1 MNAPLQKE
9 TQNSFS
15 FTTLCERTLFN
26 LMLSFGAGAL
36 AAFAMPPSG
45 FWFTLFIS
53 LPILYCA
60 VLCAKNK
67 KVAFFSG
74 WLFGFG
80 YFVIS
85 LSWIANALLVDG
97 NPYLW
102 AWPLA
107 AAGLPAL
114 LSFFP
119 ALACLVAKRFMRL
132 DHLSGWFGFIAVLT
146 IFEWL
151 RGHVFTGFPWNLYGY
166 AWADH
171 LPMIQSLY
179 LSDVYM
185 LTLLTMIWAF
195 TPALL
200 LLNSRTH
207 QFVGLSVALLT
218 LLSNLAYGYVSL
230 NAAPSVTTSDLNI
243 RVVQPNIP
251 QSDKWDRSKT
261 FGHFTKHLELSL
273 QGNTPDG
280 PVIVV
285 WPETAVSFSLLQT
298 PPAQIAMRDM
308 LARLPVGSSLL
319 TGYLRRDTEQ
329 KAYFNSLVE
338 IDRSGAVKNVYD
350 KHHLVPF
357 GEYIPFQ
364 QWIPLKPIVQFQG
377 FGRGAGPTT
386 LVSQQGIKFS
396 PLVCYEIIFPGKSV
410 KNSSPADFIVNVT
423 NDAWYGES
431 AGPYQHL
438 TISLYRAVENGI
450 PVIRSAN
457 TGISAVI
464 DPYGKTTVTGS
475 LFTEDTIN
483 AKMPLKRRDFLMPR
497 IFKNGILLF
506 LVFSFFS
513 CALTV
518 KYFNTNED

>member
-1 MNAPLQKE
+1 MNAPLQNE
-9 TQNSFS
+9 PLYTFS
-15 FTTLCERTLFN
+15 FIKFFERTSFN
-26 LMLSFGAGAL
+26 LILSFAAGAL
-36 AAFAMPPSG
+36 AAFAMPPTG

-53 LPILYCA
+53 LPALHCA
-60 VLCAKNK
+60 VLSAKNK
-67 KVAFFSG
+67 KVAFFAG

-119 ALACLVAKRFMRL
+119 ALACLVTKRFMRL
-132 DHLSGWFGFIAVLT
+132 DRLSGWFGFIGALALS
-146 IFEWL
+146 EWL
-151 RGHVFTGFPWNLYGY
+151 RGNIFTGFPWNLFGY
-166 AWADH
+166 TWVDH

-185 LTLLTMIWAF
+185 LTLLTMLWAF
-195 TPALL
+195 APALL
-200 LLNSRTH
+200 LLKSKSQR
-207 QFVGLSVALLT
+207 FMGVAIVLFT
-218 LLSNLAYGYVSL
+218 LLGNLAYGYASL
-230 NAAPSVTTSDLNI
+230 NTAPSPATSDLNI

-251 QSDKWDRSKT
+251 QSEKWERSKT
-261 FGHFTKHLELSL
+261 FGHFVRHLQLSK
-273 QGNTPDG
+273 QAPAPDG

-319 TGYLRRDTEQ
+319 TGYLRRDEEQ
-329 KAYFNSLVE
+329 GAYFNSLVE
-338 IDRSGAVKNVYD
+338 IDRSGAIKNVYD

-377 FGRGAGPTT
+377 FGRGDGPQT
-386 LVSQQGIKFS
+386 LESQQGIKFS

-410 KNSSPADFIVNVT
+410 KNSSSADFIVNVT
-423 NDAWYGES
+423 NDAWYGKS

-438 TISLYRAVENGI
+438 AISLYRAVENGI

-457 TGISAVI
+457 TGFSAVI
-464 DPYGKTTVTGS
+464 DPYGKTS
-475 LFTEDTIN
+475 LSDALFTEDVIN
-483 AKMPLKRRDFLMPR
+483 AKMPPKRKDFLMPHL
-497 IFKNGILLF
+497 FKNGIF
-506 LVFSFFS
+506 LILALSFFGF
-513 CALTV
+513 ALIG

>member
-1 MNAPLQKE
+1 MNTPLQTE
-9 TQNSFS
+9 TAAPFS
-15 FTTLCERTLFN
+15 FTKIFERPSLGLFVC
-26 LMLSFGAGAL
+26 FAAGAL
-36 AAFAMPPSG
+36 AALSMPPTA

-53 LPILYCA
+53 LPVLYCA
-60 VLCAKNK
+60 VLMGKNK
-67 KVAFFSG
+67 KVVFFSG

-80 YFVIS
+80 YFVFS

-132 DHLSGWFGFIAVLT
+132 DQLSGWFGFIAVLAL
-146 IFEWL
+146 FEWL

-166 AWADH
+166 TWVDH

-185 LTLLTMIWAF
+185 LSLLTLLWACA
-195 TPALL
+195 PALL
-200 LLNSRTH
+200 LLKSKT
-207 QFVGLSVALLT
+207 QQYTGLAIAILT
-218 LLSNLAYGYVSL
+218 LIGNFTYGYTAL
-230 NAAPSVTTSDLNI
+230 QNAPSTTIDLNV

-251 QSDKWDRSKT
+251 QSEKWERSKT
-261 FGHFTKHLELSL
+261 FGHFIKHLKLSQ
-273 QGNTPDG
+273 QGPALDG

-285 WPETAVSFSLLQT
+285 WPETAVSFNLLQT

-319 TGYLRRDTEQ
+319 TGYLRRDEDQ
-329 KAYFNSLVE
+329 GAYFNSLVE
-338 IDRSGAVKNVYD
+338 FDRAGAIKNIYD

-364 QWIPLKPIVQFQG
+364 QWIPLKPVVQFQG
-377 FGRGAGPTT
+377 FGRGVGTVT
-386 LVSQQGIKFS
+386 LRSQQGMKFS
-396 PLVCYEIIFPGKSV
+396 PLVCYEIIFPGQSIS
-410 KNSSPADFIVNVT
+410 NSTTADFIINVT
-423 NDAWYGES
+423 NDGWYGES

-438 TISLYRAVENGI
+438 TKSLYRAVENGM

-464 DPYGKTTVTGS
+464 DPYGRSQQSNV
-475 LFTEDTIN
+475 LFTEDVIN
-483 AKMPLKRRDFLMPR
+483 TKIPQKRDELIIPKPFKGN
-497 IFKNGILLF
+497 IFLF
-506 LVFSFFS
+506 LLFSFFS
-513 CALTV
+513 FALAG